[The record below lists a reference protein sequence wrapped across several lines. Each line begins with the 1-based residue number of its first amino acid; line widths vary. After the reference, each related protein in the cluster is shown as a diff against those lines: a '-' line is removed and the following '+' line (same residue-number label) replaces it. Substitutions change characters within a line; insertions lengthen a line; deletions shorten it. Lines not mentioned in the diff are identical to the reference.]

1 MAEYKETAKEIIKKA
16 IKSAIFI
23 DENALEPYVQDEKVT
38 EGERSVA
45 LFTNFREM
53 GISLDV
59 WKYDKAQYGARQE
72 YIFNGR
78 DLLLLDWKLEGEGNG
93 GERALEILSDLVN
106 EHKQVHFC
114 VVYTAEDPKDVM
126 PDLLSYF
133 SLVTKEGG
141 ERIKSDLA
149 DYEDEIKSVES
160 ELKELSYYRFNK
172 DKQKELKIKIRSKLN
187 DKVNAIHEYFKQEDP
202 SILVTDALVMTGLA
216 FNRHIK
222 SSTLQISPISID
234 EPLNTLYI
242 NNTFIS
248 VMSKKDVTPEALFDT
263 FAEAIANCKY
273 GVMPLIGVE
282 YQNIQRETGGVL
294 DGALTRISPEALGC
308 HKKASSEDFETF
320 LKSILME
327 QDALHGRQKSLSI
340 VEVIQQCN
348 YSSNLEDEYARLNVF
363 YNSTILTG
371 ERYVSFGD
379 VFKSGEDY
387 YMCITALCDCLRPSK
402 RNNKFYFVK
411 GASDSKASAL
421 EIGDEGFVS
430 FLPNKECVRWNSNKS
445 KGHTPVDIVPES
457 YLVPNNIIQDGK
469 LVIFQSVI
477 GQDGQPTLQS
487 IGLTYIATIKQ
498 NYAQRIANQAFVHP
512 ARVGVD
518 FIKKEEEQKESKE
531 ESGL

>member
-1 MAEYKETAKEIIKKA
+1 MAGYKETAKAIIKNA

-23 DENALEPYVQDEKVT
+23 DENALEPYVQDDQLA
-38 EGERSVA
+38 EGKRSVD
-45 LFTNFREM
+45 LYTNFREM

-59 WKYDKAQYGARQE
+59 WKYDKEQYGARQE

-93 GERALEILSDLVN
+93 GQRALEVLSDLVN

-114 VVYTAEDPKDVM
+114 VVYTAEEPKDVIL
-126 PDLLSYF
+126 DLLSYF
-133 SLVTKEGG
+133 SSVTKEES

-149 DYEDEIKSVES
+149 EYEDEIRSVES
-160 ELKELSYYRFNK
+160 ELKELSFYRFDK
-172 DKQKELKIKIRSKLN
+172 EKQKELKIKIRSKLN

-202 SILVTDALVMTGLA
+202 SILVTDALVMAGLA
-216 FNRHIK
+216 FNKNIK
-222 SSTLQISPISID
+222 SNTLQFSPISID

-242 NNTFIS
+242 SNTFIS
-248 VMSKKDVTPEALFDT
+248 VMSKKAVAPETLFET
-263 FAEAIANCKY
+263 FGEAIANCKY
-273 GVMPLIGVE
+273 GVMPLINVE

-294 DGALTRISPEALGC
+294 DGALTHISQEALGC
-308 HKKASSEDFETF
+308 HKKISSEDFETF
-320 LKSILME
+320 LKTILME

-340 VEVIQQCN
+340 VEVIPHCN

-402 RNNKFYFVK
+402 RNNNFYFVK
-411 GASDSKASAL
+411 GASDSKDSVL
-421 EIGDEGFVS
+421 EIGDEGYVS
-430 FLPNKECVRWNSNKS
+430 FLPNKDCVRWNSNKS

-457 YLVPNNIIQDGK
+457 YLVPNNIIQEGK
-469 LVIFQSVI
+469 LVIHQSVI
-477 GQDGQPTLQS
+477 GENGQPTFKS
-487 IGLTYIATIKQ
+487 IELMYIATIKQ

-518 FIKKEEEQKESKE
+518 FIKKEEKKEPKE